1 MSTPPSDTSLG
12 RRLATG
18 AGLTATLLL
27 VAFLGWSWESS
38 RLPDSYSVMDMG
50 VADLGGGPPV
60 DMSGHGHAA
69 HGASHGT
76 GISLVSLSGPKAEAA
91 DVEVTLEARQ
101 GRFALATGEELEG
114 FTLNGT
120 SPGPELRAK
129 QGDLIQVTL
138 RNVDVED
145 GTTLHWHGV
154 DLPNAEDGV
163 AGVTQDAVR
172 PGDEHVYR
180 FLAEDPGTYWY
191 HSHQVSHEQVRRGL
205 FGTLVVDPATP
216 VAQDA
221 DVVAAVHSYKGR
233 RTINGRTGVTRLPA
247 DGGDTVRLRMVNTD
261 NGRLR
266 TWVTGG
272 AYRVLAVDARDLH
285 EPTVVQEKQ
294 LVLPAG
300 GRADLELTV
309 PTDGSALR
317 VDIGGGTA
325 MVIGP
330 EGVEVDERP
339 EPELVLD
346 LLSYGTPAPLGFDPS
361 RADRDF
367 DYDIGRRP
375 GFLNGKPGFWWTV
388 NGEMLPDVPMYLVE
402 EGDVVRMTIRNDSGD
417 VHPMHLHGHHA
428 VVLSRDGVAATGSP
442 WWVDSLDVLDG
453 ETYEIAF
460 LADNPGVWMDHCHNL
475 DHAAEGLMAHLA
487 YAGVTTP
494 YRMGSATGN
503 EPE

>member
-1 MSTPPSDTSLG
+1 MSAPLSDASTG
-12 RRLATG
+12 GRLATA

-27 VAFLGWSWESS
+27 VAFLGWSWHTS

-50 VADLGGGPPV
+50 VVDLGGGAPV
-60 DMSGHGHAA
+60 DLAGHAA
-69 HGASHGT
+69 HGGT
-76 GISLVSLSGPKAEAA
+76 PAGGTSLVSLSGPRSGAP
-91 DVEVTLEARQ
+91 DVEVTVEARQ
-101 GRFALATGEELEG
+101 GRFELASGEELDG
-114 FTLNGT
+114 YTLNGT
-120 SPGPELRAK
+120 SPGPELRAR
-129 QGDLIQVTL
+129 QGDLVQVTL

-180 FLAEDPGTYWY
+180 FVAEDAGTYWY

-205 FGTLVVDPATP
+205 FGVLVVEPAKATGHD
-216 VAQDA
+216 VDA
-221 DVVAAVHSYKGR
+221 VAAVHSYSGR
-233 RTINGRTGVTRLPA
+233 RTVNGRTGISRLDAEP
-247 DGGDTVRLRMVNTD
+247 GDTVRLRVINTD

-266 TWVTGG
+266 SWVTGG
-272 AYRVLAVDARDLH
+272 AYRVLAVDARDLN
-285 EPTVVQEKQ
+285 EPPPVEDEQ
-294 LVLPAG
+294 LVLAG
-300 GRADLELTV
+300 GARADLELVV
-309 PTDGSALR
+309 PADGALR
-317 VDIGGGTA
+317 LDIGGGTA
-325 MVIGP
+325 LVVGP
-330 EGVEVDERP
+330 SGADVLEQPAPDAD
-339 EPELVLD
+339 LD
-346 LLSYGTPAPLGFDPS
+346 LLDYGSPAPLGLDATRF
-361 RADRDF
+361 DRDF

-375 GFLNGKPGFWWTV
+375 GFLDGKPGNWWTV
-388 NGEMLPDVPMYLVE
+388 NGKLLPDVPMYLVE

-428 VVLSRDGVAATGSP
+428 VVLSRNGVEASGSP

-460 LADNPGVWMDHCHNL
+460 VADNPGIWMDHCHNL
-475 DHAAEGLMAHLA
+475 DHAAEGLLAHLA

-494 YRMGSATGN
+494 FRMGSETGN